1 MSALARMFNDE
12 VQAARASRG
21 NVLPDAVRRLQGFDA
36 MPALDATMRGAASRA
51 RAEFDDSLMDLRGA
65 SVRTGRLSTGF
76 FDEDAGRLFRR
87 VNEGLD
93 NTIASASMNALAM
106 QQAND
111 ARLVGVGQQQE
122 QQFLDLL
129 SGGLDR
135 ETAER
140 NARRQS
146 RGNALRSLTSLAGAG
161 LGFMLGGPAGA
172 AMGGSMAGS
181 LFGGS
186 GSRGVMA

>member
-12 VQAARASRG
+12 VQAARAARG
-21 NVLPDAVRRLQGFDA
+21 NVLPDAVRRLQTFDA
-36 MPALDATMRGAASRA
+36 QPTLDQTIRGAARRA
-51 RAEFDDSLMDLRGA
+51 RSEFGDALEDLRGA
-65 SVRTGRLSTGF
+65 SVRTGRLNTGF

-87 VNEGLD
+87 VNENLD
-93 NTIASASMNALAM
+93 STIASASMNALAM

-111 ARLVGVGQQQE
+111 ARLLQAGQQQE

-146 RGNALRSLTSLAGAG
+146 RGNMLRSLTSLAGAG
-161 LGFMLGGPAGA
+161 LGFVLGGPAGA
-172 AMGGSMAGS
+172 AIGSSMAGS
-181 LFGGS
+181 VLGGS
-186 GSRGVMA
+186 GARGMSA

>member
-1 MSALARMFNDE
+1 MSALARMFEQE

-21 NVLPDAVRRLQGFDA
+21 AVLPSAIRRLQDFSA
-36 MPALDATMRGAASRA
+36 QPALDETIRGAARRA
-51 RAEFDDSLMDLRGA
+51 RGEFDDALTDLRGA
-65 SVRTGRLSTGF
+65 SVRSGRLNTGF

-87 VNEGLD
+87 VNENLD
-93 NTIASASMNALAM
+93 NTIAQASLNALGM

-129 SGGLDR
+129 TGGLDR

-146 RGNALRSLTSLAGAG
+146 RGSLIRSLASVAGTG
-161 LGFMLGGPAGA
+161 LGFFLGGPAGA
-172 AMGGSMAGS
+172 AVGGSLAGS
-181 LFGGS
+181 MVGGS
-186 GSRGVMA
+186 GSRGVMS